1 LINSY
6 KSELLILF
14 FIYLIS
20 NIFLLLNFN
29 AIYWD
34 DWVWFYQDDISF
46 VYEAFDQLKLGYKG
60 DFFLFLMNIDFYG
73 GYPFRVF
80 VFIATFISGLCLYYI
95 ISKVDYFD
103 KHSRFFIVLFFLVA
117 PLYSSKMI
125 PSIAHFYLPVM
136 FFFIGFTTLVKF
148 VHSKN
153 VLYRILALILFTLS
167 FSTNSVL
174 VFYFIIFIF
183 LYYFHFNSF
192 NGILEFIKNMLLISK
207 KYIDFLLIPFLYYI
221 YKSIYMV
228 PFGLYDGYNSV
239 SLLKM
244 LNPIKYLD
252 SIGRNFFD
260 PIFSSLQETSSII
273 GFLIF
278 FIYCIDIFKKSKHLN
293 TIEDENKKQ
302 LLLLVIGFI
311 IFIFATMPYIAVGK
325 MPSIDN
331 MNSRFQILLSLGF
344 SIMLYYIIML
354 IFANKVKKYILS
366 ILCLSFVV
374 FHIKDQLLWN
384 IDWQYQQ
391 SIQENFKTFEIVKNN
406 STFIVINNLDNKLY
420 NKRRQSFYELN
431 GISKKAFGDDK
442 RFFVNNIN
450 EINSYKI
457 YREYKHHN
465 FSSWIDSQPI
475 TIYFV
480 DALEKNVGFGRKKKL
495 KFFIKLK
502 YLELFD
508 KNKYK
513 EEVIKLVEIKVK

>member
-1 LINSY
+1 MINSY

-80 VFIATFISGLCLYYI
+80 VFISSFISGLCLYYI

-125 PSIAHFYLPVM
+125 PSIAQFYLPVM
-136 FFFIGFTTLVKF
+136 FYFIGFATLVKF

-153 VLYRILALILFTLS
+153 VLYRIFALILFTLS

-244 LNPIKYLD
+244 IDPIKYL
-252 SIGRNFFD
+252 SAIENSFFE
-260 PIFSSLQETSSII
+260 PIFISIK
-273 GFLIF
+273 LIYP
-278 FIYCIDIFKKSKHLN
+278 IVPVIIF
-293 TIEDENKKQ
+293 
-302 LLLLVIGFI
+302 VIFI
-311 IFIFATMPYIAVGK
+311 INRIRKNKIEQKNQKYLILFILGVIIFVLGSMPYIAVDK
-325 MPSIDN
+325 MPTMHN

-354 IFANKVKKYILS
+354 IFANKVKIYILS
-366 ILCLSFVV
+366 ILCLSFVL

-406 STFIVINNLDNKLY
+406 STFVVINNLGNKLY
-420 NKRRQSFYELN
+420 NERRQSFYELN

-450 EINSYKI
+450 EINSYKK
-457 YREYKHHN
+457 YREYKHYN

-480 DALEKNVGFGRKKKL
+480 DALEKNVGYSRKNKL

-502 YLELFD
+502 YLELF
-508 KNKYK
+508 NKEKYRQ
-513 EEVIKLVEIKVK
+513 EVSKLVEIK

>member
-1 LINSY
+1 MINSY

-29 AIYWD
+29 ALYWD

-46 VYEAFDQLKLGYKG
+46 VLQAFDQLKLGYKG

-80 VFIATFISGLCLYYI
+80 VFISSFISGLCLYYI

-117 PLYSSKMI
+117 PLYSSKMV
-125 PSIAHFYLPVM
+125 PSIAAFYLPVM
-136 FFFIGFTTLVKF
+136 FYFIGFTTLVKF

-244 LNPIKYLD
+244 LNPIKYFE

-260 PIFSSLQETSSII
+260 PIFSSLQETSLII
-273 GFLIF
+273 VFLIF
-278 FIYCIDIFKKSKHLN
+278 FIYIIDIFKKNKHLN
-293 TIEDENKKQ
+293 MIQDEKKKQ
-302 LLLLVIGFI
+302 LLLFVIGFI
-311 IFIFATMPYIAVGK
+311 IFIFATMPYIAVDK
-325 MPSIDN
+325 MPKMGFSD
-331 MNSRFQILLSLGF
+331 SRFQILLPLGF
-344 SIMLYYIIML
+344 SILLYYSVLL
-354 IFANKVKKYILS
+354 IFKNNFRKYILFVL
-366 ILCLSFVV
+366 IFSFIT
-374 FHIKDQLLWN
+374 FNIKDQFAWN

-391 SIQENFKTFEIVKNN
+391 SIKQNIEDSEIIKNN
-406 STFIVINNLDNKLY
+406 STFLVINQLNDKFY
-420 NKRRQSFYELN
+420 NSRKPPFYEFS
-431 GISKKAFGDDK
+431 GISKQALGTDDK
-442 RFFVNNIN
+442 LFVYKSEDVEKYKKIFQYKHYNISN
-450 EINSYKI
+450 WIESNLVKI
-457 YREYKHHN
+457 YFIN
-465 FSSWIDSQPI
+465 TNIQSSNSKILK
-475 TIYFV
+475 TI
-480 DALEKNVGFGRKKKL
+480 L
-495 KFFIKLK
+495 KLK
-502 YLELFD
+502 YLEIFD
-508 KNKYK
+508 KESYK
-513 EEVIKLVEIKVK
+513 IEVKKLVEIK